1 MLIEIADLL
10 HWFIGP
16 IRTIDM
22 IINGRIGRVLTIEWR
37 LLFLLG
43 AFFFSSFVSSLSVE
57 CDRCDRCV
65 GSAQIGF
72 YFITK

>member
-22 IINGRIGRVLTIEWR
+22 INNGRIGRVLTIEWR

-43 AFFFSSFVSSLSVE
+43 AFFFLLLCPAYQSSVIGVSALLKS
-57 CDRCDRCV
+57 D
-65 GSAQIGF
+65 
-72 YFITK
+72 FILLRNEE

>member
-57 CDRCDRCV
+57 CDRCV